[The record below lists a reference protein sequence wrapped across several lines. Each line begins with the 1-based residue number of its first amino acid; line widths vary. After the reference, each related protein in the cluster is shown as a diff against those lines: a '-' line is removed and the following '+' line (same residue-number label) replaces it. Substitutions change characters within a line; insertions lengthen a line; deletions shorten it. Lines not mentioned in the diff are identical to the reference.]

1 MEILMFVD
9 AAGIHLGPFYLHF
22 YGVIL
27 LCGALAGA
35 YLASRETQRR
45 GIDPNHV
52 WDALMWVLIS
62 GIIGARLYHVFTPPP
77 SMIAA
82 GLTTAAYFA
91 DPIKILEVWNGG
103 LGIPGG
109 IGGGLLGLWLYTRRA
124 KLDFLTWT
132 DIVAPG
138 LALGQAIG
146 RWGNFVNQEL
156 YGKPTNLPWG
166 IYIEPA
172 HRVPGYAQFDRFH
185 PTFLYESLL
194 DGLVCLTLLWAAR
207 RFGQQ
212 LKPGSVFLLYLVLYP
227 VVRFCMEL
235 LRLDSSGLGD
245 ININQTLAMIVALT
259 SAAVLF
265 LRQRRAN
272 QPPPNATSDQKIAK
286 LG

>member
-1 MEILMFVD
+1 MSID
-9 AAGIHLGPFYLHF
+9 AVGIHLGPIYLHF

-27 LCGALAGA
+27 MGGALAGA
-35 YLASRETQRR
+35 YLASREAQRR
-45 GIDPNHV
+45 GINPSHV
-52 WDALMWVLIS
+52 WDALLWVFVG

-77 SMIAA
+77 SMIAL

-109 IGGGLLGLWLYTRRA
+109 IAGGLLGLGLYTRRA
-124 KLDFLTWT
+124 KQDFLTWT
-132 DIVAPG
+132 DIAAPG
-138 LALGQAIG
+138 LALAQGIG

-166 IYIEPA
+166 IYIDPA
-172 HRVPGYAQFDRFH
+172 HRVPGFTQFDRFH
-185 PTFLYESLL
+185 PTFLYESVL
-194 DGLVCLTLLWAAR
+194 DGLVCLILLWAAR
-207 RFGQQ
+207 RFSQQ

-245 ININQTLAMIVALT
+245 ININQTLAVIVAI
-259 SAAVLF
+259 SGAIILF
-265 LRQRRAN
+265 IRQRRTN
-272 QPPPNATSDQKIAK
+272 QAAPSSI
-286 LG
+286 

>member
-1 MEILMFVD
+1 MSID
-9 AAGIHLGPFYLHF
+9 ASGIHFGPLYLHF
-22 YGVIL
+22 YGIL
-27 LCGALAGA
+27 LLTGVLAGA

-45 GIDPNHV
+45 GINPNHV
-52 WDALMWVLIS
+52 WDSLMWVLVC
-62 GIIGARLYHVFTPPP
+62 GIVGARLYHVFTPPP

-103 LGIPGG
+103 LGIPGA
-109 IGGGLLGLWLYTRRA
+109 IVGGLLGLWLYTRRA
-124 KLDFLTWT
+124 KLDFLQWT

-146 RWGNFVNQEL
+146 RWGNYVNQEL

-166 IYIEPA
+166 IYIDLA
-172 HRVPGYAQFDRFH
+172 HRVPGYIQYDRFH
-185 PTFLYESLL
+185 PTFLYESIL
-194 DGLVCLTLLWAAR
+194 DGLVCLTLLWVAH

-227 VVRFCMEL
+227 AARFCMEL

-245 ININQTLAMIVALT
+245 ININQTLAVIVGLI
-259 SAAVLF
+259 SAALLF
-265 LRQRRAN
+265 IRQRQPAQ
-272 QPPPNATSDQKIAK
+272 QPPSSA
-286 LG
+286 